1 VTLFEAT
8 GADTRPG
15 TRLQRF
21 ELFNW
26 GTFNRVVWTFDVD
39 GRNAL
44 LTGDI
49 GSGKSTAVDALTTL
63 LLPAN
68 RISYNRAAGADS
80 KERDLRSYVLG
91 HYKSERVEATGS
103 TRPVGLRGP
112 QHYSVILGVFADA
125 DDSTGSTTTTIAQV
139 FRAREDNGQP
149 ERFFVVADSEL
160 TVAKDF
166 SDFGDTLPELKR
178 QLRDTGARLYDHFPD
193 YGRDLRRRL
202 RIPSEQALDLFHQT
216 VSMKAVDNL
225 NDFVRSHML
234 EPFDMATRIQ
244 DLIGHF
250 DNLTKAHEAVLRA
263 RDQLG
268 LLDPLIGE
276 LDAHDALQAR
286 IVELVGLRSA
296 TPFFFAT
303 RTDHRLTVRHGE
315 LVDAITSAGAELDR
329 LGDRQRGLNAR
340 RDQLTIDIE
349 RAGGGRIAM
358 LEADIEQMNIEWPK
372 RQQRLEA
379 HNSELSALGLDQVS
393 SREQFD
399 ASLDAVLV
407 AQETNTRAADG
418 NENSKLAQRQQLTAL
433 DDEITRINVEL
444 KSLAGRRSNLPAASL
459 EIRAQLMAD
468 LGLDESA
475 LPFAGELLEVDT
487 QAAEWEGAAERVLRP
502 FAMSLLVPDTAY
514 ERVARWINERH
525 LGTRLVYYRVPSRVA
540 PPRPLDRTSRF
551 PMLLDLL
558 NVQHESPY
566 SEWMGA
572 ELHRR
577 AAHACVDSTDNF
589 RETER
594 AVTRQ
599 GQLKDGNRHEKDDR
613 SRLDDRRNYVLGWSN
628 ERKVDALIAD
638 ATALSDR
645 RRKLLVDL
653 DAVTRESQRLTEV
666 GQRLA
671 VLASKTD
678 WDVLDWQAVVVQV
691 NGAEAEVARIRSSS
705 DLLQTLSDERSTLEQ
720 QLAAVD
726 AEIAEARDRRGVSRG
741 ELERVAHE
749 RRRLTSLVEP
759 SDARTA
765 AEARFDDLV
774 AELVGSRLLSDP
786 GDDSDHDLA
795 DTEQRA
801 RDHLD
806 ARRTRATEDATAVSN
821 RVVKQMSAF
830 RNRYAAEVSE
840 LDDSLASGVEYR
852 QLHRRV
858 AGDDLP
864 RFEEEFR
871 RSLKENAIQEIAGLS
886 AELNKQDRTI
896 RDRIDT
902 INRSLEAIDYNP
914 SRYIHLVA
922 SASPNTEIRDFRE
935 QLRVCTSNIV
945 GGDDDDRYSEQ
956 RFLDVK
962 SVIDRFKGREGSSD
976 IDRRWTARVT
986 DVRQWSTFTASERWR
1001 EDDVE
1006 HESYSDSDGKSGG
1019 QKEKLAYTILASSLA
1034 YQYQLDP
1041 TANTA
1046 QGFRFV
1052 VIDEAFGRGSD
1063 ESTRYALGL
1072 FAKLGLQLLIV
1083 TPLQKIAVIEPYVH
1097 CLGYVDNLNDNH
1109 SRLQRVT
1116 IDELNEQRR
1125 ARGRSD
1131 R

>member
-1 VTLFEAT
+1 MTMFDLIAPD
-8 GADTRPG
+8 ARLG

-80 KERDLRSYVLG
+80 RERDLRSYVLG
-91 HYKSERVEATGS
+91 HYKSERVEATGA
-103 TRPVGLRGP
+103 TRPIGLRGP

-125 DDSTGSTTTTIAQV
+125 ADQTGATTTTIAQV
-139 FRAREDNGQP
+139 FRAREDNSQP
-149 ERFFVVADSEL
+149 ERFFVVADREL

-166 SDFGDTLPELKR
+166 ADFGDTLPELKR
-178 QLRDTGARLYDHFPD
+178 QLRDGGARLYDHFPD

-225 NDFVRSHML
+225 NEFVRSHML
-234 EPFDMATRIQ
+234 EPFDMTTRIN

-263 RDQLG
+263 RDQLD
-268 LLDPLIGE
+268 LLDPLVAD
-276 LDAHDALQAR
+276 LDTHDALRAR
-286 IVELVGLRSA
+286 IVDVDDLRSA
-296 TPFFFAT
+296 TPYYFAT
-303 RTDHRLTVRHGE
+303 RTDQRLAERRDE
-315 LVDAITSAGAELDR
+315 IDAAITSADADLDR
-329 LGDRQRGLNAR
+329 LDTQQRDLSAR
-340 RDQLTIDIE
+340 RDQLSIDIE
-349 RAGGGRIAM
+349 RAGGGRIAQ
-358 LEADIEQMNIEWPK
+358 LEVDIEQMNVEWPK
-372 RQQRLEA
+372 RQRRLEE
-379 HNSELSALGLDQVS
+379 HNHELTSLGLDPIA
-393 SREQFD
+393 SRAQFD
-399 ASLDAVLV
+399 ASLDAVV
-407 AQETNTRAADG
+407 AAQRTNARAAGEAEDT
-418 NENSKLAQRQQLTAL
+418 KLSHRQHLTTV
-433 DDEITRINVEL
+433 DDEIATVNIEL

-459 EIRAQLMAD
+459 DIRAQLMAD
-468 LGLDESA
+468 LDLDESA
-475 LPFAGELLEVDT
+475 LPFAGELVEVDA

-502 FAMSLLVPDTAY
+502 FAMSLLVPDAAY
-514 ERVARWINERH
+514 QRVARWINDRH
-525 LGTRLVYYRVPSRVA
+525 LGTRLVYYRVPHRVA
-540 PPRPLDRTSRF
+540 PPRRADRSSRF
-551 PMLLDLL
+551 PLLIDAL
-558 NVQHESPY
+558 NVQRDSPY
-566 SEWMGA
+566 GAWMDA
-572 ELHRR
+572 ELLRR
-577 AAHACVDSTDNF
+577 AVHSCVDSPDDF
-589 RETER
+589 REVDR

-599 GQLKDGNRHEKDDR
+599 GQLKDRDRHEKDDR
-613 SRLDDRRNYVLGWSN
+613 RRLDDRRNYVLGWSN
-628 ERKVDALIAD
+628 ERKVGALVAD

-645 RRKLLVDL
+645 RRDLVGEL
-653 DAVTRESQRLTEV
+653 DRSTRESQRLTEV

-671 VLASKTD
+671 VITSKTD
-678 WDVLDWQAVVVQV
+678 WDVLDWETVIARI
-691 NGAEAEVARIRSSS
+691 NAAEAEVARIRESS
-705 DLLQTLSDERSTLEQ
+705 DLLQTLTDERADVDR
-720 QLAAVD
+720 QLGEVG
-726 AEIAEARDRRGVSRG
+726 AEIAGRHERRGSLGG
-741 ELERVAHE
+741 ERERIDDQ
-749 RRRLTSLVEP
+749 RRRLTAWIEP
-759 SDARTA
+759 SEARTA
-765 AEARFDDLV
+765 AEMRFDDLI
-774 AELVGSRLLSDP
+774 AELLTSRSASDSVER
-786 GDDSDHDLA
+786 GDQDLA
-795 DTEQRA
+795 AAEQRA
-801 RDHLD
+801 KDHLD
-806 ARRTRATEDATAVSN
+806 AQRARAGEDASVVSN

-830 RNRYAAEVSE
+830 RNRYAADVSE
-840 LDDSLASGVEYR
+840 LDDSLAAGPEYR
-852 QLHRRV
+852 QLHERV

-864 RFEEEFR
+864 RFEAEFK

-902 INRSLEAIDYNP
+902 INRSLEAIDYNQG
-914 SRYIHLVA
+914 RYIRLVA
-922 SASPNTEIRDFRE
+922 SATPNTEIREFRE
-935 QLRVCTSNIV
+935 QLRICTSNIV
-945 GGDDDDRYSEQ
+945 GSDDDEQYSEQ

-976 IDRRWTARVT
+976 ADRRWTARVT

-1001 EDDVE
+1001 DDDVE

-1041 TANTA
+1041 TNVTA
-1046 QGFRFV
+1046 HGFRFV

-1072 FAKLGLQLLIV
+1072 FARLGLQLLIV
-1083 TPLQKIAVIEPYVH
+1083 TPLQKIAVIEPHVH

-1125 ARGRSD
+1125 AHGRSD